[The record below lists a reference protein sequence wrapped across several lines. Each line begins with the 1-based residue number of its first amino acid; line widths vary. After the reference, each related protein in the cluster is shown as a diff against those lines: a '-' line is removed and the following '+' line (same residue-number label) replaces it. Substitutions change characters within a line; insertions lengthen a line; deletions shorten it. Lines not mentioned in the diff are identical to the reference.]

1 MDFADHL
8 GPVDDN
14 HTLLFVLLAVEAG
27 AMTPALGAELM
38 GMAPEEMQLCR
49 ELALRTALD
58 LRDDFTA
65 GRN

>member
-1 MDFADHL
+1 MDFADRL

-27 AMTPALGAELM
+27 AMTPQLAADLM

-58 LRDDFTA
+58 LRDEFTTE
-65 GRN
+65 RN